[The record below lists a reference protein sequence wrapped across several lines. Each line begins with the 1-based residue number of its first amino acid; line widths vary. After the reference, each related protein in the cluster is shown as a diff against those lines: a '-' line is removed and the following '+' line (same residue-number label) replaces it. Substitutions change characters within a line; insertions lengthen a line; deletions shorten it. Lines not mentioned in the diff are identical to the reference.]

1 MIICQIR
8 IYKIIYLFIYIHYIL
23 YSDVMSDQIS
33 SRLPLKFISEI
44 ESLVNEGYYI
54 SASDFVR
61 EAERDKLD
69 EIKEIRLR
77 EVSLNDA
84 KEEIYRYLLQ
94 NPDSYP
100 YEIANELWL
109 ELSLVH
115 EALIELRKAGKAE
128 DVE

>member
-61 EAERDKLD
+61 EAVRDKLD

-128 DVE
+128 VVE

>member
-1 MIICQIR
+1 
-8 IYKIIYLFIYIHYIL
+8 
-23 YSDVMSDQIS
+23 MSDQIS
-33 SRLPLKFISEI
+33 SRLPLKSISEI
-44 ESLVNEGYYI
+44 ESLVNEGYYLCAI
-54 SASDFVR
+54 SDFVR
-61 EAERDKLD
+61 EAERDKLE

-100 YEIANELWL
+100 YEIANESWL

-115 EALIELRKAGKAE
+115 EALIELRKDGKAE

>member
-77 EVSLNDA
+77 EVSLNEA

-128 DVE
+128 VVE

>member
-1 MIICQIR
+1 
-8 IYKIIYLFIYIHYIL
+8 
-23 YSDVMSDQIS
+23 MSDQIS
-33 SRLPLKFISEI
+33 SRLPLKSISEI
-44 ESLVNEGYYI
+44 ESLVNEGYYLCAI
-54 SASDFVR
+54 SDFVR
-61 EAERDKLD
+61 EAVRDNLE

-100 YEIANELWL
+100 YNIANELWL

-115 EALIELRKAGKAE
+115 EALIELIKAGKAE
-128 DVE
+128 EVE

>member
-1 MIICQIR
+1 
-8 IYKIIYLFIYIHYIL
+8 
-23 YSDVMSDQIS
+23 MSDQIS

-44 ESLVNEGYYI
+44 ESLVNEGYYL

-61 EAERDKLD
+61 EAVRDKL
-69 EIKEIRLR
+69 
-77 EVSLNDA
+77 
-84 KEEIYRYLLQ
+84 EEIYRYLLQ

-115 EALIELRKAGKAE
+115 EALIELRKGGKAE

>member
-8 IYKIIYLFIYIHYIL
+8 IYKIIYFFNIHYIL
-23 YSDVMSDQIS
+23 YSDIMSDRIS

-115 EALIELRKAGKAE
+115 EALIELREEGKAE